1 MSSNRIQLINS
12 LAEVREGQ
20 ELINSLFVQVIE
32 NLALGTPEG
41 QAEVRRL
48 SVILLRVIGI
58 QPEKLLQVLRFVEV
72 PH

>member
-12 LAEVREGQ
+12 IAEVREGQ
-20 ELINSLFVQVIE
+20 ELINSLFAQIIE
-32 NLALGTPEG
+32 NLALGTSEG

-58 QPEKLLQVLRFVEV
+58 QPERLLQVLRFVEI

>member
-12 LAEVREGQ
+12 LVEVREGQ
-20 ELINSLFVQVIE
+20 ELINLLFAQVIE